1 LAQGGYLVAAEKEL
15 ALAVGV
21 ANPSMETISDYVAL
35 LLQEAKPR
43 EAIDVLSRV
52 PERRRDNAPYH
63 YFLGQTYER
72 LPEFARAY
80 EEYSKAIS
88 LDPSR
93 EEYYISLASLLLSQ
107 QANSSAKK
115 VVATALKRFPNSV
128 TSLVAM
134 GLVELEDGNVQEAM
148 QDYRTALQAEPNSPI
163 ACKLLG
169 GIQSASGDY
178 LEAIQTFEKAA
189 ELDPK
194 DPQAVF
200 YEGLAYAKMQ
210 DGTEK
215 AIGCFFRSLKL
226 NPQLADRYFWIGSLY
241 LHREHKYDL
250 AERYLEEAV
259 KRAPSWAPAN
269 QALIQCYRILKK
281 DQKVKALE
289 LRYKE
294 AVQQSQSGPD
304 LKTLLAAE
312 G

>member
-1 LAQGGYLVAAEKEL
+1 
-15 ALAVGV
+15 
-21 ANPSMETISDYVAL
+21 
-35 LLQEAKPR
+35 
-43 EAIDVLSRV
+43 
-52 PERRRDNAPYH
+52 
-63 YFLGQTYER
+63 
-72 LPEFARAY
+72 
-80 EEYSKAIS
+80 
-88 LDPSR
+88 
-93 EEYYISLASLLLSQ
+93 
-107 QANSSAKK
+107 
-115 VVATALKRFPNSV
+115 
-128 TSLVAM
+128 M